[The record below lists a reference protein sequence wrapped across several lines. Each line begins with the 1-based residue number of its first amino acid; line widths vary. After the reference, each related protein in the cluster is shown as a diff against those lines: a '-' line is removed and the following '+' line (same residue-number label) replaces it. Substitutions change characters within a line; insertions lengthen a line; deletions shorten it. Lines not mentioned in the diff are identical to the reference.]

1 MKKTVILNVIKLYI
15 YSCGGEFMI
24 DICKDNDFN
33 VIIPSGDIVSNM
45 SNLFRKKMIDL
56 LNEGN
61 NKLRFDFSKVLNLDS
76 QTLYV
81 FALIPE
87 NNKEN
92 KELSLEIIN
101 INSDIANLFKYTHL
115 DKIYKLIE
123 VKKKIV

>member
-1 MKKTVILNVIKLYI
+1 
-15 YSCGGEFMI
+15 MI

-33 VIIPSGDIVSNM
+33 VIIPSGDIVSNI
-45 SNLFRKKMIDL
+45 SSLFRTKIIDL
-56 LNEGN
+56 LNEGK
-61 NKLRFDFSKVLNLDS
+61 NKLRFDFSKVFNLDS
-76 QTLYV
+76 QALYV

-115 DKIYKLIE
+115 DKIYRLIE